1 MKVTSAEFIKGIR
14 GTDPIAEN
22 DIAQVAF
29 VGRSNVGKSSLIAAI
44 THNRHLVKVSNR
56 PGKTT
61 EINFFLINKKYYLV
75 DLPGYGFARV
85 NPKEK
90 EKLQKLI
97 VWYLTDPTIR
107 PRKVVIVIDTKVGI
121 TAFDQQM
128 IEILREQGHPFVIA
142 ANKIDK
148 LSKNELKK
156 KLEYITIEA
165 LGGEVHAVS
174 AIKRHG
180 IDELVRTLFI

>member
-1 MKVTSAEFIKGIR
+1 MSAEFIKGIR
-14 GTDPIAEN
+14 GTDPIAQN

-44 THNRHLVKVSNR
+44 TNNRSLVKVSNT

-85 NPKEK
+85 HPKEK

-97 VWYLTDPTIR
+97 IWYLTDEAIR
-107 PRKVVIVIDTKVGI
+107 PKKVVIVIDTKVGI
-121 TAFDQQM
+121 TEFDRQM
-128 IEILREQGHPFVIA
+128 IQIVREQGLAFVIA

-148 LSKNELKK
+148 LSKIECAQ
-156 KLEYITIEA
+156 KLSTIA
-165 LGGEVHAVS
+165 LHTEGGLLFAVS
-174 AIKRHG
+174 AFKRIG
-180 IDELVRTLFI
+180 IDPLVNVLFA